1 MVITMERKNINDIK
15 LCGGVLFGKQVWI
28 TEDRIDRR
36 DLPYGNMY
44 VYELRHDDNGDW
56 TTPVEICNNVL
67 VNFCM
72 TIIVNEPFPID
83 LNENYV
89 MIEDGDFISE
99 FDYKHDIHDWILTG
113 YFHLPDTPGFLSY
126 QIPADRICPYVKRSV
141 KLFISQPFTG
151 YDDNEIAKQRKLL
164 HRLYAKYIGRPMEE
178 VVLLEQHLPEDDYDK
193 PCNFESEEQ
202 HQFYY
207 FCRSV
212 GIMSKADVVLFY
224 GDWYKSKGASLEHS
238 IVMSY
243 NMKHIEQEELIE
255 YCKQHP
261 ELDDEFFMPLWK
273 KQFFD
278 MHELA
283 DVLISRYDKQFK
295 AIAKLNNG
303 FCEGY
308 GDSPNE
314 AYMNLYSCMEEKVH
328 DVVKSQIDSLKDGS
342 VTVAIC
348 DDAETVTDEDL
359 INMHKDYI
367 SARDKVAKQTKDI
380 KK

>member
-1 MVITMERKNINDIK
+1 MKRKNINDVT
-15 LCGGVLFGKQVWI
+15 LYCGELFGKVI
-28 TEDRIDRR
+28 YFTEERIDRR
-36 DLPYGNMY
+36 DLPNDLNMY
-44 VYELRHDDNGDW
+44 VYELRHDDDGDW
-56 TTPVEICNNVL
+56 TTPVEICNSVM

-72 TIIVNEPFPID
+72 TVISNEPLQVD
-83 LNENYV
+83 LTENYV
-89 MIEDGDFISE
+89 MIHDGDFVQDFYAGYKITE
-99 FDYKHDIHDWILTG
+99 PDVQAYFDCHNT
-113 YFHLPDTPGFLSY
+113 
-126 QIPADRICPYVKRSV
+126 QIDFSVPSDRIYSRCIKKPI

-164 HRLYAKYIGRPMEE
+164 HQLYAKYINKPLDE
-178 VVLLEQHLPEDDYDK
+178 VVLLEQHLPEDAYDI

-224 GDWYKSKGASLEHS
+224 GDWYKSKGASLENT

-243 NMKHIEQEELIE
+243 GMKHLEQDELIG
-255 YCKQHP
+255 YCKSHP

-283 DVLISRYDKQFK
+283 DVNITRCDNRFK
-295 AIAKLNNG
+295 AVAKLDNG

-308 GDSPNE
+308 GESPND
-314 AYMNLYSCMEEKVH
+314 AYMTLYSLYGEK
-328 DVVKSQIDSLKDGS
+328 IRN
-342 VTVAIC
+342 
-348 DDAETVTDEDL
+348 ETSGGTNEDTE
-359 INMHKDYI
+359 I
-367 SARDKVAKQTKDI
+367 SE
-380 KK
+380 